1 MLTSGPECMHIAYRN
16 EYVYSRRCTKKTK
29 YSILIDP
36 MPCKIDRNGLVRIV
50 ANLTVAL
57 LSAIHCPESR
67 VGHRVLFRSV
77 RSVLFRSFFEFLAT
91 YETQKNVPFF
101 SSLF

>member
-1 MLTSGPECMHIAYRN
+1 MNTCTVEGVQKRPNTRQRQRQILHI
-16 EYVYSRRCTKKTK
+16 ES
-29 YSILIDP
+29 LIDP
-36 MPCKIDRNGLVRIV
+36 MPCKIERNGLVRIV

-77 RSVLFRSFFEFLAT
+77 RSVLFLS
-91 YETQKNVPFF
+91 
-101 SSLF
+101 